1 MSLYL
6 APRFLLLLSVT
17 VILFFLVGIDKL
29 AVAGPSAETE
39 ELKSIQ
45 SAELE
50 ILKEL
55 DGLERKVERLETR
68 LVDIK
73 AEGSR
78 LRESLKEEKEQI
90 NILEANQARQTD
102 SLYRRLRAIYRL
114 REGGI
119 IQVLIN
125 SNSIDDLVHK
135 YKYLAVIIDRDVSA
149 LKAFSDRK
157 QQIRNGMDRIRL
169 EEEGLRKLYSE
180 LEDERKKLDQARS
193 SKTALL
199 MKVHQRKETYLAMIR
214 TREESREKLIKEVI
228 VYPRPDSQSRPSPP
242 AAVKESAPEVKTWPD
257 FALLKGK
264 LPLPVKG
271 RVKDRFG
278 RNPGLFG
285 TYNTRHGVSIIARA
299 GSPVRAVSSGKI
311 IFADWLQGYGNV
323 IIIDHGRRYY
333 TLTAGLSQV
342 KFEAGHIVDR
352 GEVLGVVP
360 NAGKKNQRGIY
371 LEIRLR
377 GRALDP
383 GPWFG
388 SKQAQKSKV
397 RER

>member
-1 MSLYL
+1 MSLY
-6 APRFLLLLSVT
+6 PVPKFLLSVT

-29 AVAGPSAETE
+29 AAAGTSSETE

-78 LRESLKEEKEQI
+78 LRQGLKKKKKQI
-90 NILEANQARQTD
+90 YILEANQARQTD

-119 IQVLIN
+119 IQVLLN

-135 YKYLAVIIDRDVSA
+135 YKYLAVIIDQDVSA
-149 LKAFSDRK
+149 LKAFSERK
-157 QQIRNGMDRIRL
+157 RQIRTGMDRIRL
-169 EEEGLRKLYSE
+169 EEEDLRKLYSE
-180 LEDERKKLDQARS
+180 LEDERKKLNQARN

-214 TREESREKLIKEVI
+214 TREESREELIKEVI
-228 VYPRPDSQSRPSPP
+228 INPRLDSQSKPSPP
-242 AAVKESAPEVKTWPD
+242 AAVKESAPKMKTWPD

-271 RVKDRFG
+271 RVKDHFG

-285 TYNTRHGVSIIARA
+285 TYNTRQGVSIIARA
-299 GSPVRAVSSGKI
+299 GSPVRAVSAGKI

-333 TLTAGLSQV
+333 TLTAGLSHV
-342 KFEAGHIVDR
+342 KFEAGHMVDK
-352 GEVLGVVP
+352 GEALGVVP

-388 SKQAQKSKV
+388 SKQAQKSEV